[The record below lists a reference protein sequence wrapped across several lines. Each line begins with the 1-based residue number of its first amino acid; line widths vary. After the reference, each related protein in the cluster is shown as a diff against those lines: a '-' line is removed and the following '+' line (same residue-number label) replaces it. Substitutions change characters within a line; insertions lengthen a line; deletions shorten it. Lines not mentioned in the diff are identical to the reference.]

1 MEFNSNNNKGLIWG
15 LLQESNIFQGI
26 DDKQFPK
33 IQAILEDTIN
43 NIEATQSSYDL
54 MAKNKMAMEELIF
67 KINTEKNKPVKTS
80 KVQMIYTS
88 DDLSKERKDNFNNK
102 LKQQQDNLNTYINP
116 KVPEEPKFKD
126 DGDKPIGDDMDR
138 LIAER
143 MANRERELDVPQISK
158 EAEEWINNS
167 KEVKPLPEIPIDS
180 DKKVTFDLQSQEKIP
195 VQETIFNSDTN
206 LSENDTS
213 NIKLEV
219 NNIFSKLKRK
229 TLPIRVDNDDNT
241 DKRWNIE
248 ELINKKEFE
257 LLLENQEKIIGFCK
271 SIIEKLN

>member
-1 MEFNSNNNKGLIWG
+1 
-15 LLQESNIFQGI
+15 
-26 DDKQFPK
+26 
-33 IQAILEDTIN
+33 
-43 NIEATQSSYDL
+43 
-54 MAKNKMAMEELIF
+54 
-67 KINTEKNKPVKTS
+67 
-80 KVQMIYTS
+80 
-88 DDLSKERKDNFNNK
+88 
-102 LKQQQDNLNTYINP
+102 
-116 KVPEEPKFKD
+116 
-126 DGDKPIGDDMDR
+126 MDR

-180 DKKVTFDLQSQEKIP
+180 DKKVTFDLQSQEKMP
-195 VQETIFNSDTN
+195 VQETIFNNDTN
-206 LSENDTS
+206 LLENDNS

-219 NNIFSKLKRK
+219 NDIFSKLKRK

>member
-1 MEFNSNNNKGLIWG
+1 ML
-15 LLQESNIFQGI
+15 
-26 DDKQFPK
+26 
-33 IQAILEDTIN
+33 
-43 NIEATQSSYDL
+43 
-54 MAKNKMAMEELIF
+54 
-67 KINTEKNKPVKTS
+67 EKNTLITSVKKKHKPNYKYLTHGCLNLGEEIHEENILF
-80 KVQMIYTS
+80 KVIDT
-88 DDLSKERKDNFNNK
+88 
-102 LKQQQDNLNTYINP
+102 
-116 KVPEEPKFKD
+116 
-126 DGDKPIGDDMDR
+126 GIG
-138 LIAER
+138 I
-143 MANRERELDVPQISK
+143 
-158 EAEEWINNS
+158 
-167 KEVKPLPEIPIDS
+167 
-180 DKKVTFDLQSQEKIP
+180 KKND
-195 VQETIFNSDTN
+195 QETIFNSDTN

>member
-1 MEFNSNNNKGLIWG
+1 M
-15 LLQESNIFQGI
+15 
-26 DDKQFPK
+26 
-33 IQAILEDTIN
+33 
-43 NIEATQSSYDL
+43 
-54 MAKNKMAMEELIF
+54 
-67 KINTEKNKPVKTS
+67 
-80 KVQMIYTS
+80 
-88 DDLSKERKDNFNNK
+88 
-102 LKQQQDNLNTYINP
+102 
-116 KVPEEPKFKD
+116 
-126 DGDKPIGDDMDR
+126 
-138 LIAER
+138 
-143 MANRERELDVPQISK
+143 
-158 EAEEWINNS
+158 
-167 KEVKPLPEIPIDS
+167 
-180 DKKVTFDLQSQEKIP
+180 TFDLQSQEKIP